1 MIPAPIDPGVPLP
14 PAPGAGVLI
23 PARSE
28 RQAMDW
34 SLALASQ
41 QIACVIRPP
50 AGERGWSLE
59 VDPPDALP
67 ALRTLRAYHLENRRS
82 PSLLTPG
89 VGPFLFHGGVLA
101 WCLLLIAFHL
111 AAEAPGSRLHDM
123 GRFVTAAVAHG
134 DWWRPLTA
142 TFLHS
147 GLDHLAANLTSG
159 LLLLGLAMGRYR
171 AGPALLGTLLAGTL
185 GNLLAWWW
193 RGHDYIGLGASGVV
207 MGALGMLTVSLLT
220 DLHARHIP
228 RGTVTRGLLGGSL
241 LFILLG
247 TSPSSDVLAH
257 AGGFLCGGGIAAAF
271 TFAPPLTTE
280 RRSDLAAAA
289 LYLILIA
296 ATWFAALRG

>member
-1 MIPAPIDPGVPLP
+1 M
-14 PAPGAGVLI
+14 LI
-23 PARSE
+23 PARTE

-41 QIACVIRPP
+41 QIPCVIRPP

-59 VDPPDALP
+59 VDPTDALA
-67 ALRTLRAYHLENRRS
+67 ALRTLRAYHVENRRS
-82 PSLLTPG
+82 QGFLTPG
-89 VGPFLFHGGVLA
+89 VGPFLFHAGVLA
-101 WCLLLIAFHL
+101 WCLLLIAVHW

-123 GRFVTAAVAHG
+123 GRFVTAAVARG

-159 LLLLGLAMGRYR
+159 LLLLGLAMGRYQ
-171 AGPALLGTLLAGTL
+171 AGPALLGSLLAGSL

-220 DLHARHIP
+220 DLRAARVS

-241 LFILLG
+241 LFVFLG
-247 TSPSSDVLAH
+247 TSPTSDILAH
-257 AGGFLCGGGIAAAF
+257 AGGFLCGGALAA
-271 TFAPPLTTE
+271 TLGFAPRPITG
-280 RRSDLAAAA
+280 RRADLATVA
-289 LYLILIA
+289 LYLVLTA
-296 ATWFAALRG
+296 GAWFAALR